1 MRQGGAVEGALPANH
16 HDVGCSMKK
25 KNKKYQPTDEE
36 GTAHNNKNK
45 TGGFKGNYPPC
56 KHCSKLGHAPFK
68 CWKRLDAKC
77 TKCNQ
82 LGNEAIIC
90 KNKTQQQDVEA
101 RVVDEQE
108 EDQLFVASCLASSVS
123 NVQVNEQ
130 DLTAKRLAE
139 LKSHLQELQSETNL
153 WLERVNSYMS
163 TIHELTIFMS
173 LDFKKIIANINPSLA
188 NHLNGQSKYI
198 SNETLA
204 NLKSEVN
211 SLKQLKQQRLERIQ
225 DLGSSL
231 IELWN
236 LIDMPME
243 EQRRF
248 NHLTSLVS
256 FSIDEITRQ
265 GSFSIR
271 ITEPEVETPYEIV
284 YGQKPPP
291 LLPDSQLDAV
301 DRSLS
306 AREATLRLLKSNLL
320 KAQNK
325 MKVQAGKK
333 RSDRCNEIG
342 DWVYVKLQPYRQV
355 SLRSHSFQK
364 LSAKFFG
371 TFEIIAKVGMVA
383 CTLAL
388 PEVTKLHPTFHV
400 SQLKKRIG
408 SHLSSTTLPIVHS
421 DSGYVLLVPERVL
434 DRRIIKK
441 HGEIPKQISN
451 LVELEVLILGYNSFS
466 GRLNMEIFNISGLR
480 IIDLTFNNLSGSLP
494 PNIGSILPNI
504 EVLYL
509 GNLTNLEGTVP
520 HSISNCSK
528 PTILE
533 LSYNQLTGLI
543 PNSLGYLTH
552 LQYLN
557 LGGNNLTSDSSLSF
571 LTSLSNNRN
580 LTVLYLYFNPLNGM
594 LPAST
599 GNLSTSLR
607 KFYANSCKIKGRI
620 PNEVGNISSL
630 LDLDLSGNNLVGSI
644 PTSIGNLRD
653 LQRFNLSSNKLTRFI
668 GDHICKLHYLS
679 AIYLGQNQLSGP
691 LPNCLGN
698 VTSLREIH
706 LGSNKLSYNIPPSIG
721 NLQDLVVL
729 DLSSNNMV
737 GTLPP
742 EIGNLKAAT
751 LIDLSMNRFSN
762 GIPREIGGL
771 QTLMHLSLRHNKLQ
785 GSIPDSMSNTVG
797 LEFLDLSDNNLSG
810 TIPMSLEKLQ
820 NLKYFNVSVM
830 APKGWPPISGWPW
843 LGVWVGF
850 VPRMVQ
856 GL

>member
-1 MRQGGAVEGALPANH
+1 
-16 HDVGCSMKK
+16 
-25 KNKKYQPTDEE
+25 
-36 GTAHNNKNK
+36 
-45 TGGFKGNYPPC
+45 
-56 KHCSKLGHAPFK
+56 
-68 CWKRLDAKC
+68 
-77 TKCNQ
+77 
-82 LGNEAIIC
+82 
-90 KNKTQQQDVEA
+90 
-101 RVVDEQE
+101 
-108 EDQLFVASCLASSVS
+108 
-123 NVQVNEQ
+123 
-130 DLTAKRLAE
+130 
-139 LKSHLQELQSETNL
+139 
-153 WLERVNSYMS
+153 MS
-163 TIHELTIFMS
+163 PIHELTVFMS
-173 LDFKKIIANINPSLA
+173 LDFKKIIADINPILA
-188 NHLNGQSKYI
+188 NHLNGQSKCI

-211 SLKQLKQQRLERIQ
+211 SLKQLKQQWLERIQ

-236 LIDMPME
+236 LMDMPME
-243 EQRRF
+243 EKRRF
-248 NHLTSLVS
+248 NHVTSLVS

-265 GSFSIR
+265 GSFSFH
-271 ITEPEVETPYEIV
+271 ITEQAELEVEHLSALNSEAEKEFMTEGKVAMDSVAIDAPGGLLFEWWSVFSDIFIAWTNEKHFKEAAYIEMQQMKEREHQQHIQNQNQFLLASQQQQAQAQGQSTTDTPYEIV

-291 LLPDSQLDAV
+291 LLADSQLDAV

-306 AREATLRLLKSNLL
+306 AREATLRLLKSNLMR
-320 KAQNK
+320 AQNR
-325 MKVQAGKK
+325 MKVQADKK
-333 RSDRCNEIG
+333 RSDRCYEIG

-355 SLRSHSFQK
+355 SFRSHSFQK

-383 CTLAL
+383 YTLAL
-388 PEVTKLHPTFHV
+388 PEGTKLHPTFHV

-421 DSGYVLLVPERVL
+421 VSGYVLLVPERVL

-441 HGEIPKQISN
+441 HGNISMSVIKLYASSCKIRRRISDEVGNLSSLLDLDRSGNN
-451 LVELEVLILGYNSFS
+451 LVGSFPTSIGKLRDLLGLFL
-466 GRLNMEIFNISGLR
+466 RLR
-480 IIDLTFNNLSGSLP
+480 VIDLTFNNLSGSLQ

-504 EVLYL
+504 EMLYL
-509 GNLTNLEGTVP
+509 GNLTNLVGTIP

-528 PTILE
+528 LSILE

-607 KFYANSCKIKGRI
+607 KFYANSCKIKGHI
-620 PNEVGNISSL
+620 PNEVGNINSL
-630 LDLDLSGNNLVGSI
+630 LDLDLSENNLVGSI
-644 PTSIGNLRD
+644 PTSIGDLRNL
-653 LQRFNLSSNKLTRFI
+653 QQFNLSSNKLTGFI
-668 GDHICKLHYLS
+668 GDHICKLHYLG

-706 LGSNKLSYNIPPSIG
+706 LGSNKLSSNIPPSIG

-751 LIDLSMNRFSN
+751 LIDLSMKRFSN

-771 QTLMHLSLRHNKLQ
+771 QTQVHLSLRHNKFL
-785 GSIPDSMSNTVG
+785 GSIPDSMSNMVG
-797 LEFLDLSDNNLSG
+797 LEFLDLSDNNISG

-820 NLKYFNVSVM
+820 NLQYFNVSVM